1 MKIFKIRLIEG
12 YWKNVKKQSK
22 LYIVLFSS
30 LVITVIAALVW
41 VGWLRD
47 SGNNRIRQVILI
59 SIDTCRADYFDCYG
73 YKDKTTPNI
82 SALAAEGVLFENVVS
97 PVPLTLPA
105 HSSLM
110 TSTIPPFHGV
120 RENKNYQLGNSNLTL
135 AEILREQGYQ
145 TSAIIGSFVLDP
157 IFGLDQGFDNY
168 NADFEEPV
176 GGELWNERRGEEVS
190 RLSCQRLQQ
199 NQEEDFFLYLQ

>member
-1 MKIFKIRLIEG
+1 MKIFQIRFIEG
-12 YWKNVKKQSK
+12 YWKNMKKQSK

-47 SGNNRIRQVILI
+47 SGNNRIRQIILI
-59 SIDTCRADYFDCYG
+59 SIDTCRADYLDCYG

-97 PVPLTLPA
+97 PVPLTMPA

-110 TSTIPPFHGV
+110 TSRSRYCLLFKCTNRPSGTILSMF
-120 RENKNYQLGNSNLTL
+120 RR
-135 AEILREQGYQ
+135 LR
-145 TSAIIGSFVLDP
+145 L
-157 IFGLDQGFDNY
+157 
-168 NADFEEPV
+168 
-176 GGELWNERRGEEVS
+176 R
-190 RLSCQRLQQ
+190 
-199 NQEEDFFLYLQ
+199 